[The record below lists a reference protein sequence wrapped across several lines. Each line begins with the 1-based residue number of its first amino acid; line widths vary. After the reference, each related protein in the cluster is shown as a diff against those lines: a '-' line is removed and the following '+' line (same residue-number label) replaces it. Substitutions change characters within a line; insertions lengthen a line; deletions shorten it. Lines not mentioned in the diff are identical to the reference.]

1 MFRVSLSSRLFLLRS
16 GLIWASLFPSI
27 WVSLSPTTK
36 DLWPLRWWLP
46 PPLPPCLCGNDRRI
60 GELALTYYLYVF
72 LWLSYRLELFF
83 NLMRPKTVWLF
94 ELLDTW
100 KACGGKRGMFG
111 PWHKK
116 YKLTTG
122 RSGDF
127 LWQSQ
132 KNIPSPYVWLW
143 QATYTWPTW
152 HLYAL
157 IEMAPPDESP
167 WKHKSLPTFCGGNGF

>member
-16 GLIWASLFPSI
+16 GLIWASLFPLI

-72 LWLSYRLELFF
+72 LWLSYRLELF
-83 NLMRPKTVWLF
+83 LASCVQRQCGCMSCLTPERRGAAK
-94 ELLDTW
+94 EGCSGLDIKNTSQ
-100 KACGGKRGMFG
+100 RR
-111 PWHKK
+111 
-116 YKLTTG
+116 

-127 LWQSQ
+127 LCQSQ
-132 KNIPSPYVWLW
+132 KNIPSPHVRLW
-143 QATYTWPTW
+143 QATRTDPLVDGTPCWKG
-152 HLYAL
+152 
-157 IEMAPPDESP
+157 SP
-167 WKHKSLPTFCGGNGF
+167 GWKPMKT